1 MTFKKLILNGGG
13 VLGIS
18 YIGAMRIVE
27 ENQELKEI
35 DEFVGVSA
43 GSICCLGLILGYS
56 SDEMKGIIEN
66 LELINEKD
74 ISILSLFE
82 NFGIN
87 NGNSIRK
94 TIETIIMKKGYKSSI
109 TLSELYKSTGKNFI
123 IVVTNLSKFRAEYL
137 NHETEPELKVIDAIR
152 MSISIPLYFQSVEY
166 KEDYYVDGALSDNFA
181 LEPINSQGKSLF
193 YKSTKPSECLVLKIL
208 TNPELNETY
217 RRDRIKKID
226 DFQSYM
232 CSIFKMTINMS
243 DSIRFKNHEQII
255 GEKEHIVF
263 IETTET
269 VDAVEF
275 ELSKENKNK
284 LYKIGYNTMRS
295 SYLKT

>member
-1 MTFKKLILNGGG
+1 MEVYKRLILNGGG
-13 VLGIS
+13 IQAIS
-18 YIGAMRIVE
+18 YIGSLKIVE
-27 ENQELKEI
+27 ENQELI
-35 DEFVGVSA
+35 DIEEFVGVSA
-43 GSICCLGLILGYS
+43 GSICCLGLVLGYTS
-56 SDEMKGIIEN
+56 EEMKDIIEN
-66 LELINEKD
+66 LELINERD

-82 NFGIN
+82 KFGIN
-87 NGNSIRK
+87 NGESIK
-94 TIETIIMKKGYKSSI
+94 KSIETLLKNKGYNSSI

-123 IVVTNLSKFRAEYL
+123 IVVTNLSKYRAEYL

-166 KEDYYVDGALSDNFA
+166 KGDYYVDGALSDNFA
-181 LEPINSQGKSLF
+181 IKPINAC
-193 YKSTKPSECLVLKIL
+193 ECLVLKIL
-208 TNPELNETY
+208 TTPELGETY

-243 DSIRFKNHEQII
+243 DSIIIKNHEQIS
-255 GEKEHIVF
+255 GNKEQIVL

-269 VDAVEF
+269 VDTLDF
-275 ELSKENKNK
+275 ELTTENKKK

-295 SYLKT
+295 SYLNK